1 MRRVFFLILP
11 HTHLLDLAGPAQVFW
26 EASGLGGAYEVRYC
40 ASSDT
45 LRTAQGL
52 VLASL
57 ETLPEVDAGDTVLVP
72 GIESSTVD
80 DLNGAPVDWLC
91 RAAGAGAR
99 LGSICTGA
107 FVLAHAGIL
116 DGRRCTTH
124 WKVTE
129 RLAREYPAA
138 QVVRNRLFV
147 QDGPVI
153 TSAGVASG
161 IDMALAMVEEDFGP
175 IPAARVAREIVVY
188 LRRCGESAQTSVFLD
203 FRTHLN
209 PGIHRAQDWLASHLE
224 ERPTIG
230 RIAGEAGMSPRNL
243 TRLFRQAT
251 GITIKDYLTRL
262 RLEVASGL
270 LRSPDYTLE
279 RVALEC
285 GFRDAR
291 QLRRL
296 WSKRFGINPSSW
308 RTRDDVGRVP
318 S

>member
-1 MRRVFFLILP
+1 MRRVHFLVSP
-11 HTHLLDLAGPAQVFW
+11 QTHLLDLAGPAQVFW
-26 EASGLGGAYEVRYC
+26 EASCLGGAYEIHYC
-40 ASSDT
+40 AVAETMRS
-45 LRTAQGL
+45 AQGL
-52 VLASL
+52 HIAGLEPLHEVGSGEIVLAVGLDSTAL
-57 ETLPEVDAGDTVLVP
+57 RDLSHVP
-72 GIESSTVD
+72 R
-80 DLNGAPVDWLC
+80 DWL
-91 RAAGAGAR
+91 RAAAASGATV
-99 LGSICTGA
+99 GSICSGA
-107 FVLAHAGIL
+107 FVLAHAGLL

-124 WKVTE
+124 WKLTDQ
-129 RLAREYPAA
+129 LAQGYPAA
-138 QVVRNRLFV
+138 RVVRNRLFV
-147 QDGPVI
+147 EDGPI
-153 TSAGVASG
+153 LTSAGVASG
-161 IDMALAMVEEDFGP
+161 IDMALAIVERDHGP
-175 IPAARVAREIVVY
+175 IVAARVAREIVVY
-188 LRRCGESAQTSVFLD
+188 LRRSGENAQTSVFLD

-209 PGIHRAQDWLASHLE
+209 PGIHRAQDWLASHFE

-230 RIAGEAGMSPRNL
+230 RIASQAGMSPRNL

-262 RLEVASGL
+262 RLEVASSL

-308 RTRDDVGRVP
+308 RARDDVGRIP